1 MRNHLLL
8 VAALGLGLCAS
19 GVAWA
24 QSYGQ
29 PSPYPVPGADAFH
42 SSQATLMNQAQ
53 KSVDSANANIAALN
67 NVAQGQT
74 GAAKKKT
81 GDVASSLTKQ
91 RDKVQSDIGQMSK
104 ATVSDW
110 GGIQQSAMK
119 DLAALNGQLK
129 NAASITRLPVPSM

>member
-1 MRNHLLL
+1 MRNDLLL
-8 VAALGLGLCAS
+8 VVALGLGLCAP

-24 QSYGQ
+24 QSSGE
-29 PSPYPVPGADAFH
+29 PSPYPAPGGDEFH

-67 NVAQGQT
+67 NIAQGQT
-74 GAAKKKT
+74 GETKKKT
-81 GDVASSLTKQ
+81 EDLASSLSGK
-91 RDKVQSDIGQMSK
+91 RDKVQSDIGKMSK

-119 DLAALNGQLK
+119 DVAALNGQLK